1 MDRRKFL
8 QAGVALGAIAS
19 RGASASRA
27 LPNSMQSDRDYWVQ
41 SMLKIADPVL
51 HALSEGKLRERMPVD
66 APHGN
71 LEDRKQFT
79 YLEAIGRL
87 LAGMAPWLE
96 SNDGSEDTLRTQYAE
111 LSRSA
116 IRSATDP
123 DSPDFMNFNKG
134 SQPVVDTRLSF
145 SCNRSCAQRAVAQA
159 GSQDSTERDRCCAV
173 FASDTSW
180 IFQLASL
187 LRDE

>member
-1 MDRRKFL
+1 
-8 QAGVALGAIAS
+8 
-19 RGASASRA
+19 
-27 LPNSMQSDRDYWVQ
+27 
-41 SMLKIADPVL
+41 
-51 HALSEGKLRERMPVD
+51 MPVE

-71 LEDRKQFT
+71 LEDRKRFT
-79 YLEAIGRL
+79 YLEAIGHL

-96 SNDGSEDTLRTQYAE
+96 SNDESEGILRTHYAE

-134 SQPVVDTRLSF
+134 SQPLVDTAFLSL
-145 SCNRSCAQRAVAQA
+145 AIVRAPNELWHKLDR
-159 GSQDSTERDRCCAV
+159 DSTERDRCRAV

-180 IFQLASL
+180 IYKLASL
-187 LRDE
+187 LCDE